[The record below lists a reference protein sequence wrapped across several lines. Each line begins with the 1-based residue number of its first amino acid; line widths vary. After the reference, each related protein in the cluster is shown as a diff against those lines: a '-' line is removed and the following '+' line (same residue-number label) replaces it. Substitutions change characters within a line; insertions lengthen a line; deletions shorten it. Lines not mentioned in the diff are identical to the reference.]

1 MKNDTNK
8 TNWSLFPFEQLEE
21 VAKVVDYGA
30 KKYAPNDWQNVE
42 KERYFSAAMR
52 HLVEY
57 HKGKKLD
64 ESGFTHLAHCVC
76 SLLFLM
82 WHERES

>member
-8 TNWSLFPFEQLEE
+8 TNWSLFPFGPLQE

-30 KKYAPNDWQNVE
+30 KKYAPNDWQSVE

-57 HKGKKLD
+57 AGGKKID
-64 ESGFTHLAHCVC
+64 ESGFSHLSHAVC

-82 WHERES
+82 WHDAK